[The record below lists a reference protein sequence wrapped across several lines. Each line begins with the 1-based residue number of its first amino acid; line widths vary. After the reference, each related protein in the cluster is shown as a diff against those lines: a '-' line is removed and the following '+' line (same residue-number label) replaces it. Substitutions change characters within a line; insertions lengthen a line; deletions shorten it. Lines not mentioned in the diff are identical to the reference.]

1 MKIKFIALSL
11 CMVASVNI
19 IKAQD
24 TDKSSY
30 QPNNRHEFRIAVSDG
45 LTLTGVDILG
55 MGIADAITGT
65 KRSDEQ
71 SSMVYGIG
79 YRYAI
84 NRFRLGG
91 DLGFAHTSSLLTLHG
106 ESTASIKEKE
116 LNFLVLPTAEFVYF
130 KRNIVELYGSAAAGI
145 DLVRHTE
152 KGLTEAGKAA
162 TRKADLSTNF
172 AYQVNPIAIR
182 VGNDR
187 VGGFI
192 EGGLGYKGFLTAG
205 ISLRF

>member
-65 KRSDEQ
+65 KRSDEK

-79 YRYAI
+79 YR
-84 NRFRLGG
+84 G

-130 KRNIVELYGSAAAGI
+130 KRNLVELYGSAAAGV

-182 VGNDR
+182 IGNDR

-192 EGGLGYKGFLTAG
+192 ETGLGYKGFLTAG